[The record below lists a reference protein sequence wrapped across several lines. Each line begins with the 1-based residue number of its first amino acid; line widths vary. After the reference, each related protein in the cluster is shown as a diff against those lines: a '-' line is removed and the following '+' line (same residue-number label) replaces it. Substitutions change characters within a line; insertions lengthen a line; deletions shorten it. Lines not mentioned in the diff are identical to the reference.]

1 MRHPTHPGRTLAAT
15 LASVLA
21 AASPAACSSGPATLE
36 AGRVEEEITSALTAE
51 VGFPPDAVS
60 CPEDLEAEPGATT
73 RCEVTV
79 DDATLGATVEV
90 TSVDGDTAEF
100 DIQVDEEPAG

>member
-1 MRHPTHPGRTLAAT
+1 MTRAAVMAVALAAT
-15 LASVLA
+15 AS
-21 AASPAACSSGPATLE
+21 AACSTGGPDTVD
-36 AGRVEEEITSALTAE
+36 AGAVESQIADALTAE

-60 CPEDLEAEPGATT
+60 CPDDLEAEPGATT

-79 DDATLGATVEV
+79 DGATLGARVEV
-90 TSVDGDTAEF
+90 TSVEGDVAKF